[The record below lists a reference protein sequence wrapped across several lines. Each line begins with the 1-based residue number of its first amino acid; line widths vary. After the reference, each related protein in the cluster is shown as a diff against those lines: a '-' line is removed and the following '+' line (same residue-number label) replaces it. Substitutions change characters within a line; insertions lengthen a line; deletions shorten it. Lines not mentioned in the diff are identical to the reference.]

1 MRNLVAS
8 LPAREHIHRPR
19 SAEKTKPD
27 LYVLAIGID
36 DYRDPGYT
44 DVTTGLHERA
54 PPLTLAVRDARA
66 FADAMRRAGAAH
78 YQHVNVTLALNSE
91 ATRDRL
97 DAAVFALAKRVHPR
111 DTFILYVAA
120 HGRSHN
126 GHFYIIPQDYRG
138 GPNAVMQQGI
148 GQETIQDWIAN
159 RVRAKKALVLIDACE
174 AGALIAGHTSS
185 RTSMPLS
192 EAAIGRL
199 HEATGRPVLT
209 ATAAGQFAVEGYKG
223 HGVFTFAVLDA
234 LRHADGNG
242 NGTIEL
248 SELAAHVQ
256 SLLPKLAP
264 ELDDPTIQQPRFG
277 SRGEDFVIAGRLD
290 D

>member
-1 MRNLVAS
+1 MEPALEREGETRPIFEILRSLATSLELADFFPWGSAEEVLDAILDHPTTGNATVAS
-8 LPAREHIHRPR
+8 LRAAGGFVPLKVPAIAYADRKFDSPSGKVEFY
-19 SAEKTKPD
+19 SSQAER
-27 LYVLAIGID
+27 L
-36 DYRDPGYT
+36 
-44 DVTTGLHERA
+44 GL
-54 PPLTLAVRDARA
+54 PTLPVHKMDKATP
-66 FADAMRRAGAAH
+66 
-78 YQHVNVTLALNSE
+78 YPLALS
-91 ATRDRL
+91 
-97 DAAVFALAKRVHPR
+97 F
-111 DTFILYVAA
+111 
-120 HGRSHN
+120 GRTLT
-126 GHFYIIPQDYRG
+126 HF
-138 GPNAVMQQGI
+138 
-148 GQETIQDWIAN
+148 QDWIAN

-185 RTSMPLS
+185 RTSMALS

-209 ATAAGQFAVEGYKG
+209 ATAAGQFAVEGYNG

-234 LRHADGNG
+234 LRHADSNG

-248 SELAAHVQ
+248 SELATHVQ
-256 SLLPKLAP
+256 SLVPKLAP